1 MEAYEYLEKIRAAAP
16 RVHCITNY
24 VTAHDVANMILACGA
39 NPVMADE
46 PQEMGEITAHAGA
59 LALNM
64 GTPGERREQAML
76 AAGKAANANG
86 IPVVLDPVGVGASAF
101 RRKMAEELLEAV
113 TFTAIRGNMS
123 EIRTLSE
130 LAEKKVT
137 GSSGGVDVCP
147 VDAVTEE
154 TLVETVAFVEA
165 VSKRLGAVLAVTGAI
180 DLVSDGQQCV
190 AWRL

>member
-64 GTPGERREQAML
+64 GTPGERR
-76 AAGKAANANG
+76 AGNACG
-86 IPVVLDPVGVGASAF
+86 GKGGKRERDSG
-101 RRKMAEELLEAV
+101 
-113 TFTAIRGNMS
+113 TA
-123 EIRTLSE
+123 
-130 LAEKKVT
+130 
-137 GSSGGVDVCP
+137 
-147 VDAVTEE
+147 
-154 TLVETVAFVEA
+154 
-165 VSKRLGAVLAVTGAI
+165 
-180 DLVSDGQQCV
+180 
-190 AWRL
+190 